1 MRNPAFLPFLTCAL
15 AAPLPAHARAGV
27 HRQAPASP
35 LAGHWEG
42 VVHGSR
48 GETPLALDFQ
58 DGAALAGTMAVLGT
72 PMRSPMDGLALKD
85 GALTFHVIFPGHVD
99 AFFTGALSA
108 DGQHLTGQVV
118 ADGQTLPITFGRD
131 KVAVSNPIKD
141 AYTKAE
147 YDIPMRDGVK
157 LHTVVYLP
165 KDDHEEHPILM
176 QRTPYDS
183 APYGPDKF
191 KRSLGPSTL
200 FLDQGYIVAYQDS
213 RGRWMSEGKFVD
225 MRPEDHEQTGG
236 IDESTDTYD
245 TIDWMVKHLP
255 HNNGRVGIW
264 GISYPG
270 YYAACSLIG
279 SHPALKAVSP
289 QAPMNDLWIG
299 DDSYHH
305 GAFQLAANYAFSTFF
320 KSIHPAPTAEE
331 LEPLDVGTENGYFFY
346 KSLNPLTAEAQRR
359 FKDWDPTFAEYLKHT
374 AYDSYWQARNLSQHL
389 KGVKPAVLVVGG
401 WFDGEDLYGALHTYG
416 AIEKQNPGADNRLVM
431 GPWSHGQWA
440 RGTGSSMGLAQFGSD
455 TSTWYQKEIELP
467 FFNHY
472 LKGGPDP
479 KLAEATIFET
489 GSNQWKRFDTWPP
502 QAAKPVSFYFQPQG
516 GLSMAKPDAKG
527 GADSFV
533 SDPNKPV
540 PHTEKVTLDY
550 DRTYMTAD
558 QRFAATRPDVMVYET
573 EPLKADVTLAGP
585 LKPDLWVATTGTDS
599 DWVVKLIDVF
609 PEDAKDPEGTP
620 DGFHYGGYQ
629 MLVRGDTLRG
639 KFRDSG
645 THPEPFVPGK
655 ATEVS
660 FTLNDVCHTFQK
672 GHRIMIQV
680 QCSWFPVVDRNPQVF
695 RDIPSAKPG
704 DFKKAT
710 QTVFHDA
717 SKPSRIEALEIP

>member
-1 MRNPAFLPFLTCAL
+1 MPFRRLLLPVLTCAL
-15 AAPLPAHARAGV
+15 AAQ
-27 HRQAPASP
+27 QAPS
-35 LAGHWEG
+35 LSGHWEG
-42 VVHGSR
+42 PLQLPNGSAMKLTLDLKQDAAGLKGELGSPDQGAKTMAIANADMKEGQLSFAVPGVPGDAHALLKPSVDGQRLEGTFFQAGLSLPLTLSR
-48 GETPLALDFQ
+48 G
-58 DGAALAGTMAVLGT
+58 
-72 PMRSPMDGLALKD
+72 
-85 GALTFHVIFPGHVD
+85 
-99 AFFTGALSA
+99 
-108 DGQHLTGQVV
+108 
-118 ADGQTLPITFGRD
+118 
-131 KVAVSNPIKD
+131 KVEVSNPIKD
-141 AYTKAE
+141 AYTKVE

-165 KDDHEEHPILM
+165 KDTSADHPILM
-176 QRTPYDS
+176 QRTPYS
-183 APYGPDKF
+183 AAPYGADKF
-191 KRSLGPSTL
+191 KRGLGPSKL

-225 MRPEDHEQTGG
+225 MRPEDHETTGG

-255 HNNGRVGIW
+255 HNNGKVGIW

-299 DDSYHH
+299 DDSFHN
-305 GAFQLAANYAFSTFF
+305 GAFQLAANYSFSTFF
-320 KSIHPAPTAEE
+320 KTIHPKPTAEA
-331 LEPLDVGTENGYFFY
+331 PGSIDVGTEDGYAFY
-346 KSLNPLTAEAQRR
+346 KSLPPLAEEAERR
-359 FKDWDPTFAEYLKHT
+359 FKDWDPTFAEYLKHST
-374 AYDSYWQARNLSQHL
+374 YDSYWQARNLSQHL

-401 WFDGEDLYGALHTYG
+401 WFDAEDLYGALHTYG
-416 AIEKQNPGADNRLVM
+416 SIEKQNPGIQNNLVM
-431 GPWSHGQWA
+431 GPWAHGFWA
-440 RGTGSSMGLAQFGSD
+440 SPDGSSLGLARFGD
-455 TSTWYQKEIELP
+455 KTSLWYQKEIELP

-472 LKGGPDP
+472 LKDGADP

-502 QAAKPVSFYFQPQG
+502 QAAKPVSFYFQPGG

-527 GADSFV
+527 GGDSFV

-540 PHTEKVTLDY
+540 PHTEKIGLDY

-558 QRFAATRPDVMVYET
+558 QRSASTRPDVMVYET

-585 LKPDLWVATTGTDS
+585 LRPDLWVSTTGTDS

-620 DGFHYGGYQ
+620 EGFHYGGYQ

-639 KFRDSG
+639 KFRNSLQN
-645 THPEPFVPGK
+645 PEPFTPGK
-655 ATEVS
+655 ATEVA

-680 QCSWFPVVDRNPQVF
+680 QCSWFPVVDRNPQTF
-695 RDIPSAKPG
+695 CDIPNAKPS
-704 DFKKAT
+704 DYQKAT
-710 QTVFHDA
+710 QTIFHA
-717 SKPSRIEALEIP
+717 ANMPSRIEALELP

>member
-1 MRNPAFLPFLTCAL
+1 MPLRPTLLMPALACAL
-15 AAPLPAHARAGV
+15 VA
-27 HRQAPASP
+27 QAPMPS

-42 VVHGSR
+42 VLQLPGGGGLKITLDLKEDGPAVTGDLAAPDQSPKAFPIAG
-48 GETPLALDFQ
+48 GE
-58 DGAALAGTMAVLGT
+58 
-72 PMRSPMDGLALKD
+72 RKD
-85 GALTFHVIFPGHVD
+85 GRFAFQVPAIPGGAHA
-99 AFFTGALSA
+99 AFALSA
-108 DGQHLTGQVV
+108 DGQKL
-118 ADGQTLPITFGRD
+118 DGQWFQGNQALPLTLSRG
-131 KVAVSNPIKD
+131 KVEVPNPLKD
-141 AYTKAE
+141 AYTKQE
-147 YDIPMRDGVK
+147 FDIPMRDGVK

-165 KDDHEEHPILM
+165 KEDKNDHPILM
-176 QRTPYDS
+176 QRTPYS
-183 APYGPDKF
+183 AGPYGDRFP
-191 KRSLGPSTL
+191 RRVGPSKL
-200 FLDQGYIVAYQDS
+200 FLDQGYIVAYQDA

-225 MRPEDHEQTGG
+225 MRPEDHAKTGG
-236 IDESTDTYD
+236 VDESTDTYD
-245 TIDWMVKHLP
+245 TIDWLVKHLP
-255 HNNGRVGIW
+255 HNNGRVGLW

-299 DDSYHH
+299 DDSYHN
-305 GAFQLAANYAFSTFF
+305 GAFQLAANYSFSMFF
-320 KSIHPAPTAEE
+320 KSVHPKPTAEE
-331 LEPLDVGTENGYFFY
+331 PEPLDAGTEDGYFFY
-346 KSLNPLTAEAQRR
+346 RSLNPLTAEADKR

-374 AYDSYWQARNLSQHL
+374 SYDAYWQSRNLSQHL
-389 KGVKPAVLVVGG
+389 TGVKPAVLVVGG

-431 GPWSHGQWA
+431 GPWFHGQWA
-440 RGTGSSMGLAQFGSD
+440 SGHATSMGLARFGED
-455 TSTWYQKEIELP
+455 TSAWYQKEVELP

-489 GSNQWKRFDTWPP
+489 GSNQWKRFETWPP
-502 QAAKPVSFYFQPQG
+502 RTAKPVTFYFQPEG
-516 GLSMAKPDAKG
+516 GLSFVKPGAKG
-527 GADSFV
+527 GSDSFV

-550 DRTYMTAD
+550 DREYMTAD
-558 QRFAATRPDVMVYET
+558 QRYAATRPDVMVYTT

-585 LKPDLWVATTGTDS
+585 LKPELWVSTTGTDS

-629 MLVRGDTLRG
+629 MLVRGDTIRG
-639 KFRDSG
+639 KFRNSFE
-645 THPEPFVPGK
+645 HPEPFTPGK
-655 ATEVS
+655 PTKVA

-695 RDIPSAKPG
+695 CDIPSAKPSQ
-704 DFKKAT
+704 FKKAT
-710 QTVFHDA
+710 QTIYHDA
-717 SKPSRIEALEIP
+717 ARASRIEALELP

>member
-1 MRNPAFLPFLTCAL
+1 MNVRPTLLIPALACAL
-15 AAPLPAHARAGV
+15 VAQSPT
-27 HRQAPASP
+27 P

-42 VVHGSR
+42 TLQLPG
-48 GETPLALDFQ
+48 GGGQLKLTLDLKQ
-58 DGAALAGTMAVLGT
+58 DGSAVTGDLGAPDQGPKT
-72 PMRSPMDGLALKD
+72 FPIQG
-85 GALTFHVIFPGHVD
+85 GAMKEGRFAFQVPAIPGDAHATLT
-99 AFFTGALSA
+99 LSA
-108 DGQHLTGQVV
+108 DGQKLEGQWFQGGT
-118 ADGQTLPITFGRD
+118 ALPLSLGRGH
-131 KVAVSNPIKD
+131 VEVPNPIKD
-141 AYTKAE
+141 AYTKQE
-147 YDIPMRDGVK
+147 FDIPMRDGVK

-165 KDDHEEHPILM
+165 KDNSADHPILM
-176 QRTPYDS
+176 QRTPYS
-183 APYGPDKF
+183 AAPYGEGKF
-191 KRSLGPSTL
+191 KRGLGPSKL

-225 MRPEDHEQTGG
+225 MRPEDHDATKGV
-236 IDESTDTYD
+236 DESTDTYD
-245 TIDWMVKHLP
+245 TIDWLVKNLP
-255 HNNGRVGIW
+255 HNNGKVGIW

-299 DDSYHH
+299 DDSYHN
-305 GAFQLAANYAFSTFF
+305 GAFQLAANYSFSTFF
-320 KSIHPAPTAEE
+320 KTIHPKPTAD
-331 LEPLDVGTENGYFFY
+331 EPEPIDVGTEDGYFFY
-346 KSLNPLTAEAQRR
+346 RSLNPLTAEAERR

-374 AYDSYWQARNLSQHL
+374 TYDAYWQARNLSQHL
-389 KGVKPAVLVVGG
+389 TSVKPAVLVVGG
-401 WFDGEDLYGALHTYG
+401 WFDGEDLYGALHTY
-416 AIEKQNPGADNRLVM
+416 ASIEKQNAGADNRLVM

-440 RGTGSSMGLAQFGSD
+440 SGHATSLGLARFGEDASA
-455 TSTWYQKEIELP
+455 WYQKEVELP

-489 GSNQWKRFDTWPP
+489 GSNQWKRFETWPP
-502 QAAKPVSFYFQPQG
+502 KTAKPVTFYFQPQG
-516 GLSMAKPDAKG
+516 GLSFVKPDAKG

-550 DRTYMTAD
+550 DRDYMTAD

-585 LKPDLWVATTGTDS
+585 LKPELWVSTTGTDS

-609 PEDAKDPEGTP
+609 PENAKDPEGTP
-620 DGFHYGGYQ
+620 EGFHYGGYQ
-629 MLVRGDTLRG
+629 MLVRGDTIRG
-639 KFRDSG
+639 KFRNSLQ
-645 THPEPFVPGK
+645 HPEPFVPGK
-655 ATEVS
+655 PTKVA

-695 RDIPSAKPG
+695 CDIPSAKPG

-710 QTVFHDA
+710 QTIYHEA
-717 SKPSRIEALEIP
+717 ALPSRVEALELP